1 MFIDQENNFLGKGW
15 SFPPAFSRGA
25 KTVEMTTQVED
36 IERSLEIL
44 LTTSLGERIMQPR
57 YGCNTDD
64 LMFES
69 LDTGTKTIMIDRIKT
84 AILFFEPRIEAKKI
98 EIDTTN
104 EIEGQVLLRI
114 EYEIPTTNSR
124 FNFVF
129 PFYKSEGTELDL
141 LTGNHPLGN

>member
-57 YGCNTDD
+57 YGCNTD
-64 LMFES
+64 
-69 LDTGTKTIMIDRIKT
+69 I
-84 AILFFEPRIEAKKI
+84 
-98 EIDTTN
+98 
-104 EIEGQVLLRI
+104 
-114 EYEIPTTNSR
+114 
-124 FNFVF
+124 
-129 PFYKSEGTELDL
+129 
-141 LTGNHPLGN
+141 

>member
-84 AILFFEPRIEAKKI
+84 AILFFEPRIEPKKI

>member
-1 MFIDQENNFLGKGW
+1 MFFDNENNFLGKGW
-15 SFPPAFSRGA
+15 SFPPAFSRMA
-25 KTVEMTTQVED
+25 KTVEMTSQVED
-36 IERSLEIL
+36 IEKSLEIL

-57 YGCNTDD
+57 YGCNTDH
-64 LMFES
+64 LIFET

-84 AILFFEPRIEAKKI
+84 AVLFFEPRIEVKKV
-98 EIDTTN
+98 EIDTTH
-104 EIEGQVLLRI
+104 EVEGQVFLQI